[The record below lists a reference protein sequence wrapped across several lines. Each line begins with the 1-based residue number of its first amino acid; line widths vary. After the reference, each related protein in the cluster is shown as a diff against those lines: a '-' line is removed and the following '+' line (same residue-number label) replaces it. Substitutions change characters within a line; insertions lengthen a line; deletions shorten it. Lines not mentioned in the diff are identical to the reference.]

1 VGWGATF
8 NVYHKVSEAIVK
20 LRVGYK
26 FTYQFPQPTPCLLT
40 LNIHH
45 SRVGDLEAPDHII
58 TTPSTLLTGYRD
70 GFGNWCSR
78 MVAPAGKVRITTG
91 TIVRDSGQ
99 PDPVTPEVGQIPIEH
114 LPFDT
119 LDFLRPSRFCE
130 TDKLLDMSW
139 ELFGKARP
147 GWGRVQA
154 ICDFV
159 HNRIVFSYENAR
171 PTRTA
176 AEAYQESIGVCRD
189 YAHLAIAFCRALNI
203 PARYCTG
210 YLSDVGT
217 RPPYPPGDFAA
228 WFEAYLDGGWHIFD
242 PRNNTPRI
250 GRVLIA
256 RGRDAA
262 DVAMVTTFG
271 PNTLEAFCVW
281 TEEVPDTAS

>member
-1 VGWGATF
+1 M
-8 NVYHKVSEAIVK
+8 K
-20 LRVGYK
+20 LRVGYE

-70 GFGNWCSR
+70 GFGNWCNR

-154 ICDFV
+154 ILRGD
-159 HNRIVFSYENAR
+159 NQGENAFPSR
-171 PTRTA
+171 LSR
-176 AEAYQESIGVCRD
+176 YRRD
-189 YAHLAIAFCRALNI
+189 TGAHV
-203 PARYCTG
+203 T
-210 YLSDVGT
+210 
-217 RPPYPPGDFAA
+217 
-228 WFEAYLDGGWHIFD
+228 
-242 PRNNTPRI
+242 I
-250 GRVLIA
+250 GRLQ
-256 RGRDAA
+256 
-262 DVAMVTTFG
+262 TCSS
-271 PNTLEAFCVW
+271 L
-281 TEEVPDTAS
+281 TEG